1 LLNELNKNRI
11 DSVKPRKEGLTYIID
26 RLQSFDRENFEIL
39 APFIDVAKIS
49 VMPLL
54 IPNAVL
60 ERKIKFYHNLD
71 IQVSTGSSITEFAI
85 LENSFDNFVKES
97 RKLGFDIIEMGENSS
112 IQLELEEKIKIAET
126 VLSNNI
132 NFQWK
137 VGRKDPRHQLTVDE
151 TLSNI
156 EEAIKTGSQKIVLES
171 NEGLSAG
178 IYDEH
183 GLIKWNFV
191 AALTSKYPPPAF
203 IFESPI
209 ESQQS
214 SLIAEFGQ
222 RVNLAGIDPD
232 AVASVESQR
241 RGFLA
246 KATFGVS
253 YLRKDPEGGPAS
265 KFIYYIIKTK
275 NPIDQSEL
283 ISLSHLP
290 RRTIQSAID
299 ELKNQGLVIERNS
312 LDDARKKVYT
322 PVRSDWL

>member
-11 DSVKPRKEGLTYIID
+11 DSVKPRKEGLTYVVD

>member
-11 DSVKPRKEGLTYIID
+11 DSVKPRKEGLTYVVD

-178 IYDEH
+178 IYDER
-183 GLIKWNFV
+183 GLVKWNFV

>member
-1 LLNELNKNRI
+1 MLNELNKNRI
-11 DSVKPRKEGLTYIID
+11 DSVKPRKEGLTYVVD

-178 IYDEH
+178 IYDER
-183 GLIKWNFV
+183 GLVKWNFV

>member
-11 DSVKPRKEGLTYIID
+11 DSVKPRKEGLTYVVD

-126 VLSNNI
+126 VVSNNI

-178 IYDEH
+178 IYDER

-265 KFIYYIIKTK
+265 KFVYYIIKTK

>member
-1 LLNELNKNRI
+1 MLNELNKNRI

-178 IYDEH
+178 IYDER

>member
-1 LLNELNKNRI
+1 LLHELNKNRI
-11 DSVKPRKEGLTYIID
+11 DSVKPRKEGLTYVVD

-39 APFIDVAKIS
+39 APFIDVTRIS
-49 VMPLL
+49 VIPLL

-85 LENSFDNFVKES
+85 LENSFDKFVKES
-97 RKLGFDIIEMGENSS
+97 RKLGFDIIEIGENSS
-112 IQLELEEKIKIAET
+112 IQLDSEEKIKIAET

-178 IYDEH
+178 IYDER
-183 GLIKWNFV
+183 GFIKWNFV
-191 AALTSKYPPPAF
+191 AALTSKYPPPTF

-265 KFIYYIIKTK
+265 KFVYYIIKTK

-312 LDDARKKVYT
+312 LDDARKKVYM